1 MSRLIHS
8 WRGHTLPRLNPPRSP
23 PRRIVLGQSLPRL
36 ESATITADQLALC
49 AAEDT
54 ELAGG
59 ASSQVGKKRAKTQE
73 PKLWQ
78 LLTRNL
84 LGFSPL
90 LAREAVYR
98 TTSDAESLLETSAA
112 PWEELA
118 WNVRELAALY
128 DTHAWKPQLV
138 ERMGGDAC

>member
-1 MSRLIHS
+1 M
-8 WRGHTLPRLNPPRSP
+8 
-23 PRRIVLGQSLPRL
+23 
-36 ESATITADQLALC
+36 TADQLALC

-59 ASSQVGKKRAKTQE
+59 VASQVGKKRAKTQE

-138 ERMGGDAC
+138 ERMGGDAGPAQPSPSQAFPLPFPPNFLHQYSPLPLVRLL